1 MSSAASIDGVVNLL
15 QLEAAARRHLSDQV
29 FHYIAGGAGDE
40 LTIAAN
46 RSAFDRILLHPRVL
60 VDVST
65 RSLRTNVLGCELSA
79 PVLIAPT
86 ALHGMVHRDGELATA
101 RAAAAFGT
109 TMVLSTLA
117 TTPVE
122 DVVRAAP
129 GNVWFQ
135 LYVYRD
141 RGATEA
147 LIARVEAA
155 GAKALVVT
163 VDAPFLGLR
172 EREGAHPLLLPQ
184 DFQAPNISA
193 DASAETAS
201 ARADLARTFLDLVD
215 PSLSWKDIA
224 WLRRRTKLPIVLKG
238 ILRAD
243 DAERAVEEGVDG
255 IVVSNHGG
263 RQLDGVVPTIDALAP
278 IAEVVAGRIA
288 LLVDGG
294 VRRGTDVIKALA
306 RGADAVLLGR
316 PILWGLAAG
325 GSKGVGAVL
334 EMLRRELDLAMALCG
349 CTEVAAITD
358 DLLG

>member
-1 MSSAASIDGVVNLL
+1 MSSVAAIEGVVNLL
-15 QLEAAARRHLSDQV
+15 QLEAAARRHLPDHV

-40 LTIAAN
+40 LTVAAN

-60 VDVST
+60 VDVSK
-65 RSLRTNVLGCELSA
+65 RSQRTSVLGCELSA
-79 PVLIAPT
+79 PLLVAPT
-86 ALHGMVHRDGELATA
+86 ALHGMVHREGELATA

-117 TTPVE
+117 TQPIE
-122 DVVRAAP
+122 DVVRVAP
-129 GNVWFQ
+129 GSVWFQ
-135 LYVYRD
+135 LYVYKD

-147 LIARVEAA
+147 LVARVEAA

-163 VDAPFLGLR
+163 VDAPYLGLR

-184 DFQAPNISA
+184 DFHAPNVVA
-193 DASAETAS
+193 GTAP

-224 WLRRRTKLPIVLKG
+224 WLRRHTKLPIVLKG

-243 DAERAVEEGVDG
+243 DAERALEEGVDG

-278 IAEVVAGRIA
+278 IAEVISGRVA

-316 PILWGLAAG
+316 PILWGLAAA
-325 GSKGVGAVL
+325 GSRGVHSVL
-334 EMLRRELDLAMALCG
+334 EMLRHELDLAMALCG
-349 CTEVAAITD
+349 CTDIASITD
-358 DLLG
+358 ELLGP

>member
-1 MSSAASIDGVVNLL
+1 MSSATSIDGVVNLL
-15 QLEAAARRHLSDQV
+15 QLEAAARPHLSDQV

-40 LTIAAN
+40 LTVAAN
-46 RSAFDRILLHPRVL
+46 RLAFDRILLHPRVL

-65 RSLRTNVLGCELSA
+65 RSQRTHVLGCELSA
-79 PVLIAPT
+79 PVLVAPT

-129 GNVWFQ
+129 GRVWFQ

-155 GAKALVVT
+155 GARALVVT

-184 DFQAPNISA
+184 DFHAPNISA
-193 DASAETAS
+193 DDSVDRS
-201 ARADLARTFLDLVD
+201 DLARTFLDLVD

-224 WLRRRTKLPIVLKG
+224 WLRRHTKLPIVLKG

-243 DAERAVEEGVDG
+243 DAERAVDQGIDG

-263 RQLDGVVPTIDALAP
+263 RQLDGVVPTIDALVP
-278 IAEVVAGRIA
+278 IAEVVSGRAA

-325 GSKGVGAVL
+325 GSKGVHAVL

-358 DLLG
+358 ELLG

>member
-1 MSSAASIDGVVNLL
+1 MSSATSIDGVVNLL
-15 QLEAAARRHLSDQV
+15 QLEAAARPHLSDQV

-40 LTIAAN
+40 LTVAAN

-65 RSLRTNVLGCELSA
+65 RSQRTHVLGCELSA
-79 PVLIAPT
+79 PMLVAPT

-129 GNVWFQ
+129 GRVWFQ

-155 GAKALVVT
+155 GARALVVT

-184 DFQAPNISA
+184 DFHAPNISA
-193 DASAETAS
+193 DDSVDRS
-201 ARADLARTFLDLVD
+201 DLARRFLDLVD

-224 WLRRRTKLPIVLKG
+224 WLRRHTKLPIVLKG

-243 DAERAVEEGVDG
+243 DAERAVEEGIDG

-263 RQLDGVVPTIDALAP
+263 RQLDGVVPTIDALVP
-278 IAEVVAGRIA
+278 IAEVVSGRAA

-325 GSKGVGAVL
+325 GSKGVHAVL

-358 DLLG
+358 ELLG

>member
-1 MSSAASIDGVVNLL
+1 MSSATSIDGVVNLL
-15 QLEAAARRHLSDQV
+15 QLEAAARVHLSDQV

-65 RSLRTNVLGCELSA
+65 RSQRTHVLGCELSA
-79 PVLIAPT
+79 PMLVAPT

-129 GNVWFQ
+129 GRVWFQ

-155 GAKALVVT
+155 GARALVVT

-184 DFQAPNISA
+184 DFHAPNISA
-193 DASAETAS
+193 DDSVDRS
-201 ARADLARTFLDLVD
+201 DLARRFLDLVD

-224 WLRRRTKLPIVLKG
+224 WLRRHTKLPIVLKG

-243 DAERAVEEGVDG
+243 DAERAVDQGIDG

-263 RQLDGVVPTIDALAP
+263 RQLDGVVPTIDALVP
-278 IAEVVAGRIA
+278 IAEVVSGRAA

-325 GSKGVGAVL
+325 GSKGVHAVL

-358 DLLG
+358 ELLG

>member
-1 MSSAASIDGVVNLL
+1 MSSTATIDGAANLL

-40 LTIAAN
+40 LTVAAN
-46 RSAFDRILLHPRVL
+46 RSAFDRVLLHPRVL
-60 VDVST
+60 VDVSV
-65 RSLRTNVLGCELSA
+65 RDLRTRVLGTELAA

-117 TTPVE
+117 TTPIE
-122 DVVRAAP
+122 DVVAVAP
-129 GNVWFQ
+129 GAVWFQ

-147 LIARVEAA
+147 LVARVEAA

-172 EREGAHPLLLPQ
+172 ERQGAHPLLLPQ
-184 DFQAPNISA
+184 DFSAPNITA
-193 DASAETAS
+193 DASVG
-201 ARADLARTFLDLVD
+201 RADLARTFLDLVD

-224 WLRRRTKLPIVLKG
+224 WLRRHTKLPIVLKG

-243 DAERAVEEGVDG
+243 DAARAVDEGVDG

-263 RQLDGVVPTIDALAP
+263 RQLDGVLPTIDALGP
-278 IAEVVAGRIA
+278 IAREVSGRVAV
-288 LLVDGG
+288 LVDGG

-349 CTEVAAITD
+349 CTSVAAITD
-358 DLLG
+358 ELLGPS

>member
-1 MSSAASIDGVVNLL
+1 
-15 QLEAAARRHLSDQV
+15 
-29 FHYIAGGAGDE
+29 
-40 LTIAAN
+40 
-46 RSAFDRILLHPRVL
+46 
-60 VDVST
+60 
-65 RSLRTNVLGCELSA
+65 
-79 PVLIAPT
+79 
-86 ALHGMVHRDGELATA
+86 
-101 RAAAAFGT
+101 
-109 TMVLSTLA
+109 MVLSTLA
-117 TTPVE
+117 TTPIE
-122 DVVRAAP
+122 DVVAVAP
-129 GNVWFQ
+129 GSVWFQ

-147 LIARVEAA
+147 LVARVEAA

-184 DFQAPNISA
+184 DFSAPNITA
-193 DASAETAS
+193 DASVG
-201 ARADLARTFLDLVD
+201 RADLARTFLDLVD

-224 WLRRRTKLPIVLKG
+224 WLRRHTKLPIVLKG

-243 DAERAVEEGVDG
+243 DAARAVDEGVDG

-263 RQLDGVVPTIDALAP
+263 RQLDGVLPTIDALGP
-278 IAEVVAGRIA
+278 IAREVSGRVAV
-288 LLVDGG
+288 LVDGG

-349 CTEVAAITD
+349 CTSVAAITD
-358 DLLG
+358 ELLGPS